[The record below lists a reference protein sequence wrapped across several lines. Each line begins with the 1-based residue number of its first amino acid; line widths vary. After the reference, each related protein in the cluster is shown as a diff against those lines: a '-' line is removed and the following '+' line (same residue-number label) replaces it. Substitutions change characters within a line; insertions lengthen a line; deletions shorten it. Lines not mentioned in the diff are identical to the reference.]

1 MHHKKIVKG
10 KKWILISAPIFL
22 VIMLGV
28 FLYFYFNTWT
38 SFSDDIL
45 TQNINDYETVVKI
58 LQEDY
63 EKNYSD
69 SNKQITYEFRCKND
83 SNYNVYATNAEYELP
98 LSEEE
103 RKSFDVVIK
112 TCKFAFDSTSLEYLT
127 VDENKVVFST
137 LTGGGALIYSKNGIK
152 PKNDELTA
160 LRKDNILIRKIN
172 YNWYFAS
179 VRYEL

>member
-10 KKWILISAPIFL
+10 KKWILISTPIFL
-22 VIMLGV
+22 VILLGV

-69 SNKQITYEFRCKND
+69 SNKQITYEFRC
-83 SNYNVYATNAEYELP
+83 
-98 LSEEE
+98 
-103 RKSFDVVIK
+103 R
-112 TCKFAFDSTSLEYLT
+112 
-127 VDENKVVFST
+127 
-137 LTGGGALIYSKNGIK
+137 
-152 PKNDELTA
+152 
-160 LRKDNILIRKIN
+160 
-172 YNWYFAS
+172 
-179 VRYEL
+179 